1 MSASFIGRDLSNEVD
16 MIMRCQRARKNI
28 SLAMDGRLDAAERR
42 ALDEHLRA
50 CPSCRE
56 WDHEQSWLRGLVR
69 APQSVAPSSGF
80 HAGLMARVAAA
91 PRRRPLFA
99 FTLPVLRPVALR
111 AAMLLL
117 LVFSALLGFFLSG
130 RLEAPAASAEMAAF
144 SQAMNLDAFADAP
157 AGSFAAVYDRLLQG
171 ELQ

>member
-1 MSASFIGRDLSNEVD
+1 
-16 MIMRCQRARKNI
+16 MRCVKARKTI
-28 SLAMDGRLDAAERR
+28 SLAMDDRLAPAAR
-42 ALDEHLRA
+42 AGLQGHLQA

-56 WDHEQSWLRGLVR
+56 WQQEQSWLAGLVR
-69 APQSVAPSSGF
+69 TPQAIAPSLGF
-80 HAGLMARVAAA
+80 HAGLMTRVASA

-130 RLEAPAASAEMAAF
+130 RLDAPAASAEMAAF

-157 AGSFAAVYDRLLQG
+157 AGSFAAVYERLLLG

>member
-1 MSASFIGRDLSNEVD
+1 MH
-16 MIMRCQRARKNI
+16 CQRARKNI
-28 SLAMDGRLDAAERR
+28 SLAMDGRLDESARHE
-42 ALDEHLRA
+42 LDEHVVS

-56 WDHEQSWLRGLVR
+56 WQQEQSWLRVLVR
-69 APQSVAPSSGF
+69 APQAVQPSSGF

-130 RLEAPAASAEMAAF
+130 RLDAPAASAEMAAF

-157 AGSFAAVYDRLLQG
+157 AGSFAAVYERLLQG
-171 ELQ
+171 EPQ